1 MICRRRKPASGA
13 GALAAVLRLLAEKLG
28 LQPEDVVEDSVDAA
42 TFEAVVGD
50 HSGALEMVPESSAQ
64 RPIHPRAAANLR
76 LLEQL
81 QTAVQSQLA
90 EPVLAHAHV
99 PRSSTLPAGVTRDL
113 TTSSAGSG

>member
-1 MICRRRKPASGA
+1 MWPQRLPMICRRRKPASGA

-28 LQPEDVVEDSVDAA
+28 LQPEDVGED
-42 TFEAVVGD
+42 
-50 HSGALEMVPESSAQ
+50 SGALEMVPESSAQ

-113 TTSSAGSG
+113 TT